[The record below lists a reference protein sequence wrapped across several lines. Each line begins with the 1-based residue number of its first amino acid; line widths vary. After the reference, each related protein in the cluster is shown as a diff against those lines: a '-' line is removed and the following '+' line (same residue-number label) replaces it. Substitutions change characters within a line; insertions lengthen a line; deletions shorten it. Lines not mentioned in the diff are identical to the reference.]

1 MSAVKVTAFEAEN
14 VKRIRAVELAPTPDG
29 LTVIGGANGQGKT
42 SVLDALAWAL
52 GGDRLKPSRAHRE
65 GSALPPRLRV
75 ELSNGIVVERSGKGS
90 SLKVVDPSGNRAG
103 QRLLDAVI
111 EPLALDLPRFL
122 GQTPKE
128 KARTLLDAVGVG
140 DRLADLERQEGELY
154 AERTSVGQMERGKRA
169 AGEEMRCHDGVPAEP
184 LSAAELVEDLQAA
197 LARNAERGL
206 ARERLQ
212 AMEAEASRMAGERAE
227 LQARLSEL
235 SGRIAA
241 HGAALAAARE
251 GCDADG
257 ADEDTEALEASIAA
271 VDEVNAKVRENQAR
285 EAALAEADG
294 LKERYE
300 GLTAE
305 VERVRRE
312 KLALLEE
319 AGLPLPE
326 LTVEDGELAYKGA
339 RWDCMSGSDQLK
351 VATAIVRKLK
361 PGCGFVLVDKL
372 EQMDP
377 VTLAEFGEWA
387 EAEGLQVIGT
397 RVSTGGECSVVIEDG
412 KAVAPPAGEEAV
424 AAGPAPATA
433 WEWKE

>member
-1 MSAVKVTAFEAEN
+1 MSAVKIAAFEAEN
-14 VKRIRAVELAPTPDG
+14 VKRIRAVELAPTPEG

-52 GGDRLKPSRAHRE
+52 GGDRLKPSHAHRE

-140 DRLADLERQEGELY
+140 DRLADLERQEAELY
-154 AERTSVGQMERGKRA
+154 AERTSVGQMERSKRA
-169 AGEEMRCHDGVPAEP
+169 AGEEMSRHDGVPAEP
-184 LSAAELVEDLQAA
+184 LSTTELVDGLQAA
-197 LARNAERGL
+197 LARNAERRL

-212 AMEAEASRMAGERAE
+212 VMESEASRMADERAG
-227 LQARLSEL
+227 LQAQLDKL
-235 SGRIAA
+235 DGRIAT
-241 HGAALAAARE
+241 HNAALAAARE
-251 GCDADG
+251 GRDADG
-257 ADEDTEALEASIAA
+257 ADEDTAALEASIAA

-312 KLALLEE
+312 KLALLEG

-361 PGCGFVLVDKL
+361 PDCGFVLVDKL

-377 VTLAEFGEWA
+377 ATLSEFGQWA
-387 EAEGLQVIGT
+387 ADEGLQVIGT
-397 RVSTGGECSVVIEDG
+397 RVSAGEECSIVIEDG
-412 KAVAPPAGEEAV
+412 RAM
-424 AAGPAPATA
+424 APAA
-433 WEWKE
+433 QAQEPDDGARSQWSWS